1 MRSVWNGLRNFW
13 HFRRVIWRWRGWDFE
28 YSYELFIRALGLQAN
43 ATERYPNH
51 VESETTVAQIRDA
64 VAAWEE
70 FKDDDMLRYDKF
82 LGDVKAH
89 IDDDQRCWELFHDIC
104 KEHGRG
110 WWD

>member
-1 MRSVWNGLRNFW
+1 MV
-13 HFRRVIWRWRGWDFE
+13 WRWRGWDFE
-28 YSYELFIRALGLQAN
+28 YSDEWFVRALELHAN
-43 ATERYPNH
+43 AIERYQNH
-51 VESETTVAQIRDA
+51 ADSETTVAQIRDA